1 MVHTH
6 TEWAGPADPH
16 VLFQTCVVAIEIRP
30 KDASD
35 KENNKKKSEQMIKN
49 KQKIRTA
56 TKEENQQLYGR
67 SCGSPS
73 GP

>member
-1 MVHTH
+1 
-6 TEWAGPADPH
+6 
-16 VLFQTCVVAIEIRP
+16 VVAIEIRP